1 MDCPNRILIGLSAS
15 MLTAIACG
23 GGITVAPEGT
33 IPVGGTTVNV
43 GGTAMGGATAVSSV
57 GGATVNV
64 GGTAMGGATGAFS
77 VGGATVNVGGGTAMG
92 GTTATSLVGG
102 TTSNIGGGVAGG
114 SLAAGGATSNA
125 GGAAAGG
132 SSVGGQA
139 GATCVLYNPYP
150 SSLDPTT
157 PGCLYYGRTY
167 PTGSCMF
174 DEERCNSLQCVGN
187 NMVSSTGR
195 GCICNPSGEWWR
207 QYLAAGS
214 CAADPCPANTWP
226 FANQCGCGCEESL
239 GNCPEYFDCMPGPNT
254 PSPCPSAEQSA
265 L

>member
-1 MDCPNRILIGLSAS
+1 MDCPNRILIGLSVS
-15 MLTAIACG
+15 TLTAMACS
-23 GGITVAPEGT
+23 GGITIAPEGT

-43 GGTAMGGATAVSSV
+43 GG
-57 GGATVNV
+57 
-64 GGTAMGGATGAFS
+64 GTAMGGTTAVSS

-92 GTTATSLVGG
+92 GATAASLVGG
-102 TTSNIGGGVAGG
+102 TASNIGGGVAGG
-114 SLAAGGATSNA
+114 SLAAGGATSKV
-125 GGAAAGG
+125 GGTVAAGG

-174 DEERCNSLQCVGN
+174 DEERCNSLQCLGN
-187 NMVSSTGR
+187 DMVSSTGR

-207 QYLAAGS
+207 HYLAAGS
-214 CAADPCPANTWP
+214 CAADACPANTWP

-254 PSPCPSAEQSA
+254 SSPCPTAEQSA
-265 L
+265 LCPYTNVAM

>member
-1 MDCPNRILIGLSAS
+1 MDCPNRILIGLSVS
-15 MLTAIACG
+15 TLTAMACS
-23 GGITVAPEGT
+23 GGITIAPEGT

-43 GGTAMGGATAVSSV
+43 GGTAMGGTTAVS
-57 GGATVNV
+57 
-64 GGTAMGGATGAFS
+64 S

-92 GTTATSLVGG
+92 GATAASLVGG
-102 TTSNIGGGVAGG
+102 TASNIGGGVAGG
-114 SLAAGGATSNA
+114 SLAAGGATSKV
-125 GGAAAGG
+125 GGTVAAGG

-174 DEERCNSLQCVGN
+174 DEERCNSLQCLGN
-187 NMVSSTGR
+187 DMVSSTGR

-207 QYLAAGS
+207 HYLAAGS
-214 CAADPCPANTWP
+214 CAADACPANTWQ
-226 FANQCGCGCEESL
+226 FTNQCGCGCQESL

-254 PSPCPSAEQSA
+254 PSPCPTAEQSA
-265 L
+265 LCPYTIVAT